1 MQTKCLDNTPY
12 KSNGKNLNTNS
23 KIDYDRIHFLED
35 EFYRLPK
42 GSAERE
48 QNINERLKLLGIN
61 TE

>member
-1 MQTKCLDNTPY
+1 MQTKCLENTPY
-12 KSNGKNLNTNS
+12 KSNGKTINTTS
-23 KIDYDRIHFLED
+23 KIDFERIHYLED

-61 TE
+61 ID